1 MKMLLII
8 ALCLVFCLGTE
19 VNSMAQNNQII
30 SNDSLIQLAVSLVNE
45 DSVRSHIQGM
55 QDRGTR
61 FLIAENR
68 REVATWIMERFKS
81 YGITNVEL
89 DSFLCYTSFNYSG
102 LSIDTTTLQYNVVAK
117 IEGAIYP
124 DQSIIYTA
132 HYDCM
137 VNSDTTYIFAP
148 GADDNA
154 SGVAALF
161 ETARIIMEMDY
172 QPQTSL
178 TFIAFGAE
186 ELMYFGDSGSEHYA
200 PQAAANGDQI
210 DFVINNDMIA
220 YDNGGWELSIYHD
233 FNSQHVVDMLVYLAG
248 EYSTLNLDIPG
259 PLTTVGADL
268 QPFLDEGYSGAYFME
283 RDFNPYYHSVN
294 DVLDSCNI
302 PYCVEVIKINVASA
316 IYGDITVGIDK
327 LTTSSFD
334 FAVYPNPAED
344 IVNCQLS
351 TVNFQCCKIE
361 LYDIYGKQVMTVLD
375 GKSSAQK
382 IEFDVS
388 DLPIGV
394 YFIRVEA
401 GDRIGTRK
409 LIVAK

>member
-1 MKMLLII
+1 MKKFII
-8 ALCLVFCLGTE
+8 IYLGLVFYVGCAKD
-19 VNSMAQNNQII
+19 SFSQNDRII
-30 SNDSLIQLAVSLVNE
+30 CNDSLIQVAVDLVNE

-68 REVATWIMERFKS
+68 REVANWIMERFKS
-81 YGITNVEL
+81 YGITDVEL
-89 DSFLCYTSFNYSG
+89 DSFQCYTSFNHSG
-102 LSIDTTTLQYNVVAK
+102 LSIDTTTLQYNVIAK

-124 DQSIIYTA
+124 DHSIVFTA

-137 VNSDTTYIFAP
+137 VNSDTTYLYAP

-161 ETARIIMEMDY
+161 ESARIIMEMDY
-172 QPQTSL
+172 QPQTTL

-200 PQAAANGDQI
+200 PQAAANDDQI

-220 YDNGGWELSIYHD
+220 YDGGGWEVSIFHD

-283 RDFNPYYHSVN
+283 RDFSPYYHSVN
-294 DVLDSCNI
+294 DVVDSCNI

-327 LTTSSFD
+327 LTTSSFE
-334 FAVYPNPAED
+334 FEIFPNPIESQFS
-344 IVNCQLS
+344 VVSSKLS
-351 TVNFQCCKIE
+351 GENCKIE
-361 LYDIYGKQVMTVLD
+361 LLNAAGKNMIILIE
-375 GKSSAQK
+375 GKAAK
-382 IEFDVS
+382 DVFEFDVGE
-388 DLPIGV
+388 LPCGV
-394 YFIRVEA
+394 YIIRVQA
-401 GDRIGTRK
+401 GNRIGTRK
-409 LIVAK
+409 LIISD